1 MGLGLSGLRVRLFL
15 MAFSFTLL
23 APTMIGEC
31 ILAAFAFASLRLS
44 RLAGHT

>member
-1 MGLGLSGLRVRLFL
+1 

-31 ILAAFAFASLRLS
+31 ILAAFAFAKSAAKSLGGAHL
-44 RLAGHT
+44 G